1 MRRLDLDLA
10 RSHPTLGGWPL
21 PAVLLAALMLV
32 VSAGLAVQATL
43 RWSAL
48 QDDVAQL
55 QQRAARQ
62 RAKLPAPAGA
72 NPARSAAA
80 TSATT
85 SSTTSAASVAMSTA
99 SQAVT
104 TAAMTATTSPVS
116 SPATPAVT
124 PAARPVSPPLAQ
136 RGAVID
142 EETRRELDNARQILT
157 QLALPWEPLF
167 GAIEAAL
174 TRDTALLAIEP
185 DAAKG
190 VVRISGEARNYPAI
204 LVLMRRLEQPVTGHG
219 VVLSGVHL
227 LNHDVRDDVPER
239 PLHYT
244 LAARWST
251 SP

>member
-1 MRRLDLDLA
+1 MRRIDLDLA
-10 RSHPTLGGWPL
+10 RSHPALGGWPL
-21 PAVLLAALMLV
+21 PAVLLAALLLV
-32 VSAGLAVQATL
+32 AGVGFTVQATL

-62 RAKLPAPAGA
+62 RARLPTPAGA
-72 NPARSAAA
+72 NPAQAAATTPASQVVATDAVPAATAAA
-80 TSATT
+80 TSPGT
-85 SSTTSAASVAMSTA
+85 AA
-99 SQAVT
+99 T
-104 TAAMTATTSPVS
+104 TAATTPTA
-116 SPATPAVT
+116 SPATSPS
-124 PAARPVSPPLAQ
+124 ARPVATQLSQ
-136 RGAVID
+136 RGAPID

-190 VVRISGEARNYPAI
+190 MVRLSGEARNYPAI
-204 LVLMRRLEQPVTGHG
+204 LVLMRRLEQPVAGHG

-227 LNHDVRDDVPER
+227 LSHDVRDDVPER
-239 PLHYT
+239 PLRYT
-244 LAARWST
+244 VSASWST
-251 SP
+251 GP

>member
-10 RSHPTLGGWPL
+10 RSHPLLGGL
-21 PAVLLAALMLV
+21 PRPTVMLCALLLLAG
-32 VSAGLAVQATL
+32 AGLAVQATL

-48 QDDVAQL
+48 QDEVAQL

-62 RAKLPAPAGA
+62 GVRPPAPTGP
-72 NPARSAAA
+72 NPGQSAA
-80 TSATT
+80 
-85 SSTTSAASVAMSTA
+85 
-99 SQAVT
+99 
-104 TAAMTATTSPVS
+104 
-116 SPATPAVT
+116 T
-124 PAARPVSPPLAQ
+124 PAARPMATQLAQ
-136 RGAVID
+136 RGAPID

-190 VVRISGEARNYPAI
+190 MVRLSGEARNYPAI
-204 LVLMRRLEQPVTGHG
+204 LVLMRRLEQPVAGHG

-227 LNHDVRDDVPER
+227 LSHDVRDDVPER
-239 PLHYT
+239 PLRYT
-244 LAARWST
+244 VAARWST
-251 SP
+251 GP